1 MGYVEVKTQKSLG
14 MVALYAR
21 VSSEQQI
28 QAQTIASQVE
38 AIKQRIVQ
46 DGFALDPEMLFIDD
60 GYSGASLT
68 RPALERLRD
77 MAAMGTLDRVYAHCP
92 DRLARKYAYQ
102 VLLIDELERCGVE
115 VIFLNHDVGDSP
127 EDQLLLQVQGM
138 VAEYER
144 AKIMERS
151 RRGKLHAARQG
162 SVSAIGK
169 APYGYRYISAQE
181 THGPA
186 LYQIDL
192 EKARTVRQIFEW
204 AGQEHVPLQEI
215 ARRLDKQGVLTST
228 GKSKWSRT
236 SIWQMLKNPA
246 YKGSAA
252 FGRTRVGP
260 KKRCLRPL
268 RGAPEQ
274 PRRDVSLYHNPRDEW
289 ISIAVPAIVSANLF
303 ETVKEHLEQNRKR
316 FRQRRRGAS
325 YLLQG
330 LLVCK
335 SCGYAYYGKPT
346 KNRNGRGK
354 CYCYEYYRCIGSDAY
369 RFDGQRVCRNKT
381 IRVDRLDEAVW
392 LDVCSLLKDPNRIT
406 QEYERRLHRGDQK
419 DRREQLETIAKN
431 IKRGIGRLIDAYQE
445 SLIDRTEF
453 EPRLEQSKKRLSRLN
468 EQIMAIHQEQ
478 NEEQSLR
485 LVVGQLETF
494 AQMVEGGLDQADWTA
509 KRKIIRTLIKHVE
522 IDEEAAKIAY
532 RVNDLPF
539 AKTPE
544 KGFLQHCSKRICI
557 YLWLKTPFIRP
568 PDQRFLLIQRCFLS
582 VCMPDSDVLQ

>member
-1 MGYVEVKTQKSLG
+1 MGYVKIKPEKPLS

-38 AIKQRIVQ
+38 AIKQRIVE
-46 DGFALDPEMLFIDD
+46 DGFALDPELIFIDD
-60 GYSGASLT
+60 GYSGASLV

-77 MAAMGTLDRVYAHCP
+77 MAAMGALDRVYAHCP

-102 VLLIDELERCGVE
+102 VLLIDELERYGVGI
-115 VIFLNHDVGDSP
+115 VFLNHDVGDTP

-138 VAEYER
+138 IAEYER

-151 RRGKLHAARQG
+151 RRGKLHAAQQG

-169 APYGYRYISAQE
+169 APYGYRYISVQE

-186 LYQIDL
+186 VYQIDL

-204 AGQEHVPLQEI
+204 AGQARVPLQEI

-236 SIWQMLKNPA
+236 SIWQILKNPA

-260 KKRCLRPL
+260 RRRCLRPP

-274 PRRDVSLYHNPRDEW
+274 PRRAVSLYHNPCDEW
-289 ISIAVPAIVSANLF
+289 ISIAVPAIVSVDLF
-303 ETVKEHLEQNRKR
+303 ETVQEHLEQNRKR

-335 SCGYAYYGKPT
+335 SCGYAYYGQLT
-346 KNRNGRGK
+346 KNRYGPGK
-354 CYCYEYYRCIGSDAY
+354 CYRYEYYRCTGTDAY
-369 RFDGQRVCRNKT
+369 RFEGQRVCHNKT

-392 LDVCSLLKDPNRIT
+392 LDICSLLKNPNRIM
-406 QEYERRLHRGDQK
+406 QEYERRLHRGGQK
-419 DRREQLETIAKN
+419 DRSEQLEAIAKN
-431 IKRGIGRLIDAYQE
+431 VKRGIGRLIDAYQE
-445 SLIDRTEF
+445 ALIDRTEF
-453 EPRLEQSKKRLSRLN
+453 EPRLEQSKKRLAQLN
-468 EQIMAIHQEQ
+468 EQIMAIQQEQ
-478 NEEQSLR
+478 HEEQNLR

-494 AQMVEGGLDQADWTA
+494 AQMVEGGLEQAEWAA
-509 KRKIIRTLIKHVE
+509 KREIIRTLVKHIE
-522 IDEEAAKIAY
+522 IDEKAAKIFY
-532 RVNDLPF
+532 RVNELPF
-539 AKTPE
+539 VKTPE
-544 KGFLQHCSKRICI
+544 KGFSQHCSKRVCI
-557 YLWLKTPFIRP
+557 HLWPTYNKTSPRSGSLFVVRE
-568 PDQRFLLIQRCFLS
+568 D
-582 VCMPDSDVLQ
+582 